1 MNITKEI
8 LKTMV
13 LTLLTS
19 ACSARE
25 AKTVIDTPE
34 MPESPPATWLTY
46 HLAHPEAEVTA
57 TAFDPN
63 PAFFWKGRYHLH
75 YIYKHQTGSVLA
87 HVSSDDMVHW
97 KWHPTVLGPTT
108 MGHGI
113 WSGTGFITISGSR
126 MASTTDSTVA
136 TDVPPQ

>member
-13 LTLLTS
+13 LSLLTS

-25 AKTVIDTPE
+25 AKTVIDTPA

-46 HLAHPEAEVTA
+46 HLAHPEAEETA
-57 TAFDPN
+57 TAGDPN

-75 YIYKHQTGSVLA
+75 YIYKHQTGSVFG
-87 HVSSDDMVHW
+87 HVSRRRSVLRPYLRRLGSTSQNHEHNRVH
-97 KWHPTVLGPTT
+97 
-108 MGHGI
+108 
-113 WSGTGFITISGSR
+113 
-126 MASTTDSTVA
+126 
-136 TDVPPQ
+136 VPAPVRSSAAL